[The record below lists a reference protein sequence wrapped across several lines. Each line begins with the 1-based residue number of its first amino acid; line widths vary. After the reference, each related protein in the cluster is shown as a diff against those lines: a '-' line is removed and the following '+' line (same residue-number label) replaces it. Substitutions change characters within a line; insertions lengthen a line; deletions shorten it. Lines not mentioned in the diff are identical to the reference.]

1 MRQQVKEACEEKKSE
16 VTPYPVFL
24 QQLSDDGKLD
34 MTHDNRAMTKE
45 YLKTYARGEAVP
57 PMAYF
62 IKVNEKGCSCFAS
75 PDAVPAGEGATCGDE
90 DPTCGDE
97 DATCGDAEVMVC
109 SADKGVGP
117 VSGGASTKQ
126 DPSKGVAVVATMEE
140 FDALTSMG
148 PVIIDFTATWCG
160 PCKMIGPT
168 FEKLSKE
175 DANVGIK
182 FIKVDVDDAEDVA
195 EKCGVTAMP
204 TFQVW
209 RGGNKVS
216 SLVGA
221 SKDKLA
227 ALIAKF
233 A

>member
-1 MRQQVKEACEEKKSE
+1 MNKNTLSLTLISLGSLVAGIVLFDLSTFVSKAETSEAAP
-16 VTPYPVFL
+16 VTEITKPRLSLEAIPLTDLDGNQKLIANWHQPVL
-24 QQLSDDGKLD
+24 
-34 MTHDNRAMTKE
+34 
-45 YLKTYARGEAVP
+45 V
-57 PMAYF
+57 
-62 IKVNEKGCSCFAS
+62 VNFWA
-75 PDAVPAGEGATCGDE
+75 P
-90 DPTCGDE
+90 
-97 DATCGDAEVMVC
+97 
-109 SADKGVGP
+109 
-117 VSGGASTKQ
+117 
-126 DPSKGVAVVATMEE
+126 
-140 FDALTSMG
+140 
-148 PVIIDFTATWCG
+148 WCG